1 MFLLLYILSKF
12 HNLVSQLT
20 KIERVFMSFKKKIIL
35 GIFLLIFIFILSVYI
50 FTQSEREADS
60 IFDKEEP
67 NITSDIV
74 FDVSTDVAIIG
85 NLVQSVTT
93 SGTTKPILQ
102 VEISASINGKVK
114 ECFVEEG
121 SRVDK
126 DSLLIKLDD
135 SEILLALKDAES
147 KLIET
152 QIEYNLMRHGASMER
167 IENNSSNSMA
177 TETIKKFKEVEEK
190 YRLNRIS
197 EKEYQKAKRDYESV
211 MVYSPEV
218 RDDVIAQKCGLNQ
231 AIVNLERIKLNLNY
245 TEIKSPFN
253 GYAADVNINI
263 GQNVKAGEKL
273 LQVVD
278 ISKIKVEVGVLETE
292 IKLIKKGS
300 NVEVTI
306 PSYPDKIFKGI
317 IKNISPVIDAQTKT
331 CKVIVELDNREGI
344 IKPGM
349 YVYVKVETAIYKDR
363 LLVPKDAIL
372 IRDQR
377 KLVFTVSDGLA
388 KWCYVETGVENE
400 KFVEITNGISE
411 GDTVLVNGHYSL
423 AHDAKI
429 KIN

>member
-1 MFLLLYILSKF
+1 
-12 HNLVSQLT
+12 
-20 KIERVFMSFKKKIIL
+20 MSFKKKIVF

-50 FTQSEREADS
+50 FTQFEKEPVST
-60 IFDKEEP
+60 FDKEEP

-85 NLVQSVTT
+85 NLVQSVTASGSIKPFKQVDITSST
-93 SGTTKPILQ
+93 SG
-102 VEISASINGKVK
+102 KVR
-114 ECFVEEG
+114 EYFVEEG
-121 SRVDK
+121 SKVAK
-126 DSLLIKLDD
+126 DELLVKLDD

-152 QIEYNLMRHGASMER
+152 QIEYNLMRQGASMER
-167 IENNSSNSMA
+167 MENNSSNSMA
-177 TETIKKFKEVEEK
+177 KETIKKFIEVEEAYK
-190 YRLNRIS
+190 LNRIS
-197 EKEYQKAKRDYESV
+197 EKEYQKAKRDYEAA
-211 MVYSPEV
+211 MVYSPDV

-253 GYAADVNINI
+253 GYAAEVNINV

-278 ISKIKVEVGVLETE
+278 ISKIKVEVGILETE

-300 NVEVTI
+300 NVEITI

-317 IKNISPVIDAQTKT
+317 IKNISPIIDTQTKT

-363 LLVPKDAIL
+363 LIVPKDAVL

-377 KLVFTVSDGLA
+377 KLVFSASDGLS

-400 KFVEITNGISE
+400 KFVEIINGILA

-429 KIN
+429 RIN

>member
-1 MFLLLYILSKF
+1 MIF
-12 HNLVSQLT
+12 T
-20 KIERVFMSFKKKIIL
+20 KKIVL
-35 GIFLLIFIFILSVYI
+35 GIFLLLFIFILSVYI
-50 FTQSEREADS
+50 FTPSAKESESKLD
-60 IFDKEEP
+60 IEEP

-85 NLVQSVTT
+85 NLVQSVST
-93 SGTTKPILQ
+93 SGTTKPVLQ
-102 VEISASINGKVK
+102 VDITPSINGKVK
-114 ECFVEEG
+114 DHFVEEG
-121 SRVDK
+121 SKVAK
-126 DSLLIKLDD
+126 DELLVKLDD

-152 QIEYNLMRHGASMER
+152 QIEYNLMRFSASMER
-167 IENNSSNSMA
+167 IENNSGNSMA
-177 TETIKKFKEVEEK
+177 LETIKKFKEEEEA

-197 EKEYQKAKRDYESV
+197 EKEYQKAKRDYEAA
-211 MVYSPEV
+211 MVYSPNI

-253 GYAADVNINI
+253 GYAAEVNINV

-306 PSYPDKIFKGI
+306 PSYPDKIFRGK
-317 IKNISPVIDAQTKT
+317 IKNISPIIDTQTKT
-331 CKVIVELDNREGI
+331 CKVIVEIDNREGT

-349 YVYVKVETAIYKDR
+349 YVYVKVETEIYKDR
-363 LLVPKDAIL
+363 LLIPKEAIL

-377 KLVFTVSDGLA
+377 KLVFTASNGLA
-388 KWCYVETGVENE
+388 KWCYVETGVEND
-400 KFVEITNGISE
+400 KFTEIISGITT

-429 KIN
+429 KIIN

>member
-1 MFLLLYILSKF
+1 
-12 HNLVSQLT
+12 
-20 KIERVFMSFKKKIIL
+20 MSFKKKIIF
-35 GIFLLIFIFILSVYI
+35 GIFLALFIFILSVYI
-50 FTQSEREADS
+50 FTQFAEEPDS
-60 IFDKEEP
+60 TFDKEEP

-85 NLVQSVTT
+85 NLVQSITT
-93 SGTTKPILQ
+93 SGTAKPFKQ
-102 VEISASINGKVK
+102 VDITSSTNGKVK
-114 ECFVEEG
+114 EYFVEEG
-121 SRVDK
+121 DK
-126 DSLLIKLDD
+126 VANDELLVKLDD

-147 KLIET
+147 KLLET

-167 IENNSSNSMA
+167 IENNSSNNIA
-177 TETIKKFKEVEEK
+177 AEAIKKFKEVEEAYK
-190 YRLNRIS
+190 LNRIS
-197 EKEYQKAKRDYESV
+197 EKEYQKAKRDYEAA
-211 MVYSPEV
+211 MVYSPDV

-253 GYAADVNINI
+253 GYAADVNINV
-263 GQNVKAGEKL
+263 GQNIKAGDKL
-273 LQVVD
+273 LQLVD

-306 PSYPDKIFKGI
+306 PSYPDKIFKGK
-317 IKNISPVIDAQTKT
+317 IKNISPIIDTQTKT
-331 CKVIVELDNREGI
+331 CKVIVEIDNREGI

-349 YVYVKVETAIYKDR
+349 YVYVKVETAMYKDR
-363 LLVPKDAIL
+363 LIVPKEAIL

-377 KLVFTVSDGLA
+377 KLVFVASNGLA

-400 KFVEITNGISE
+400 KFTEIISGINA

-429 KIN
+429 RINKID

>member
-1 MFLLLYILSKF
+1 MIFRKK
-12 HNLVSQLT
+12 V
-20 KIERVFMSFKKKIIL
+20 VF

-50 FTQSEREADS
+50 FTQSEKELETTLDN
-60 IFDKEEP
+60 EEP

-93 SGTTKPILQ
+93 SGTTKPFKQ
-102 VEISASINGKVK
+102 VDITPSTSGKVQ
-114 ECFVEEG
+114 EYFVEEG
-121 SRVDK
+121 SKVAK
-126 DSLLIKLDD
+126 DELLVKLDD

-152 QIEYNLMRHGASMER
+152 QIEYNLMRYGASMER
-167 IENNSSNSMA
+167 MENNSVNSMA
-177 TETIKKFKEVEEK
+177 LETIKKFMEVEEAYK
-190 YRLNRIS
+190 LNRIS
-197 EKEYQKAKRDYESV
+197 EKEYQKAKRDYEAA
-211 MVYSPEV
+211 MVYSPDV

-231 AIVNLERIKLNLNY
+231 AIVNLERIKLNFNY

-253 GYAADVNINI
+253 GYAADVNINV
-263 GQNVKAGEKL
+263 GQNVRGGEKL
-273 LQVVD
+273 LKVVD

-317 IKNISPVIDAQTKT
+317 IKNISPIIDTQTKT

-388 KWCYVETGVENE
+388 KWFYVETGVENE
-400 KFVEITNGISE
+400 KFVEITNGISAS
-411 GDTVLVNGHYSL
+411 DTVLVNGHYSL

-429 KIN
+429 KINKIN